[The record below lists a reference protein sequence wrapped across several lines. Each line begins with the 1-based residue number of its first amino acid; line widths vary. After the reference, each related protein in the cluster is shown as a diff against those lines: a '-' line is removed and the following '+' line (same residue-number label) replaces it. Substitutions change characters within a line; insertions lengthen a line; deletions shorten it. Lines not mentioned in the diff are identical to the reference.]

1 MEQEREVENPYIHM
15 TQAIGHQGKSANT
28 VWILVDFLPG
38 VELCNQGG
46 HSKKIDNEPNSAR
59 KCMSLPDSRSK
70 NLPGD

>member
-28 VWILVDFLPG
+28 VWILVGFLPG

-46 HSKKIDNEPNSAR
+46 HSKKIDNEPSSAR
-59 KCMSLPDSRSK
+59 K
-70 NLPGD
+70 